1 MNCSDQERDE
11 IQARLNGIYSAMDEL
26 QLSLDT
32 YHSLTRASSE
42 DPSNTQSNEPTIEDL
57 KKVRK
62 INQIVQDMP
71 KLLKE
76 VQHMLSGM

>member
-1 MNCSDQERDE
+1 MKCSDQERDE

-32 YHSLTRASSE
+32 YHSLTRVSPE
-42 DPSNTQSNEPTIEDL
+42 DQSNEPTIEDL

>member
-1 MNCSDQERDE
+1 MKCSDQERDE

-32 YHSLTRASSE
+32 YHSLTRTSSE
-42 DPSNTQSNEPTIEDL
+42 DQSNEPSIEDL

-62 INQIVQDMP
+62 INQIVQGMP
-71 KLLKE
+71 KLLHE
-76 VQHMLSGM
+76 VQHMLNGM